1 MYSISV
7 STIFTASHQLRL
19 ADGSLEVLHS
29 HDWQVTASVQ
39 SPQLDAIETVMD
51 FHALEGLMQGIVM
64 PWHNR
69 RLNDLEPF
77 NARWNPS
84 AERVA
89 EHIARTLGPLLP
101 GYITLWSV
109 SVTEA
114 PGCVATF
121 CYERTASRPTP
132 D

>member
-7 STIFTASHQLRL
+7 GTSFTASHQLRL
-19 ADGSLEVLHS
+19 VGGNLEALHS
-29 HDWQVTASVQ
+29 HDWQVSASVQ

-51 FHALEGLMQGIVM
+51 FHAMEALIKAIVI

-69 RLNDLEPF
+69 CLNDLEPF
-77 NARWNPS
+77 KERWNPS

-89 EHIARTLGPLLP
+89 EHIARAMGPLLP
-101 GYITLWSV
+101 EYISIWSV

-114 PGCVATF
+114 PGCIATYR
-121 CYERTASRPTP
+121 YERAADRPTA

>member
-1 MYSISV
+1 MYSITV
-7 STIFTASHQLRL
+7 STGFTASHQLRL
-19 ADGSLEVLHS
+19 VGGNLEALHS
-29 HDWQVTASVQ
+29 HDWQVAASVQ

-51 FHALEGLMQGIVM
+51 FHALEALIRTIVT

-77 NARWNPS
+77 KERWNPS

-89 EHIARTLGPLLP
+89 EHIARALRPLLP
-101 GYITLWSV
+101 QHVSTWSI

-114 PGCVATF
+114 PGCIATYR
-121 CYERTASRPTP
+121 CERAAGRPTP